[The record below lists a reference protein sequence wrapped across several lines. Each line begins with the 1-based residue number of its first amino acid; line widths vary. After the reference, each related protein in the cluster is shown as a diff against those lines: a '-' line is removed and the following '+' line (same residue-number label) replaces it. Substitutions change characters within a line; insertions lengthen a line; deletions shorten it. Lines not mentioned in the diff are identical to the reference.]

1 MIKTKKFWITL
12 FVLLIINF
20 MLFWAEKVIFL
31 KNSSLRFR
39 EMFQIALSFFP
50 KNYENLTK
58 AELGTLSNRFKID
71 FTIVNSTGDIVLTT
85 EEKFNY
91 EKYNISL
98 NNKNYLENSKNKS
111 QNYKDQEKQNYI
123 ISPQKLQ
130 MLLFSKDEELQYSY
144 DPELID
150 KNYFIWKKHHNYL
163 VRGSFKDNGKFVRYD
178 FFIFFNIVMLLFIF
192 YLFQQKE
199 YQIISDRDE
208 TLNESQSSVDD
219 YITSIFQNIDMAV
232 LILEKP
238 DFTIAYFNSKLIEY
252 FQLVGKKGDY
262 YKLAFLNEVLIQQ
275 ITKVISG
282 NLDSRE
288 FEIDE
293 KIYLLSYT
301 EIQNHSFFIFND
313 ITELKQNEI
322 MKRRYIDAI
331 SHELKTPLTNILL
344 YSEKLEDQLSG
355 QAAIDNQKVYQNG
368 EALKKLINDILHL
381 SKLDSPNMQMNVVKI
396 DLRQIFIEIMR
407 ELSMLMDQTG
417 VDLELLVK
425 NGNII
430 NGDRDLLYKAL
441 RNLVEN
447 GVKYN
452 KPEGIVKIEA
462 IKESDMIQIKI
473 SDNGLGIP
481 EKDLRY
487 IFDRFYR
494 VDQSRTKGV
503 GVKDGTGLG
512 LSIVKH
518 VIHLHKGVIHVESK
532 VDVGTTFTIKLP
544 CS

>member
-1 MIKTKKFWITL
+1 M
-12 FVLLIINF
+12 
-20 MLFWAEKVIFL
+20 IFL

-39 EMFQIALSFFP
+39 EIFQIALSFFP
-50 KNYENLTK
+50 ENYSDLTK
-58 AELGTLSNRFKID
+58 NQLDNLSDRFKID
-71 FTIVNSTGDIVLTT
+71 FTIVDSLGKITLTT
-85 EEKFNY
+85 EKGVNY
-91 EKYNISL
+91 KEYNSLL
-98 NNKNYLENSKNKS
+98 NNESINKNLNQSNKDNNLP
-111 QNYKDQEKQNYI
+111 QKKYNYI

-130 MLLFSKDEELQYSY
+130 MLLFSKNEEFQYSY
-144 DPELID
+144 DPDLRD

-163 VRGSFKDNGKFVRYD
+163 VRGSFKESSEFNRYD
-178 FFIFFNIVMLLFIF
+178 FFIFFNIVIILFII

-199 YQIISDRDE
+199 YQIISDKDE
-208 TLNESQSSVDD
+208 HLDESQSSVDD
-219 YITSIFQNIDMAV
+219 YITSIFQNIDLAV

-238 DFTIAYFNSKLIEY
+238 DFTIAYYNSKLMDY
-252 FQLVGKKGDY
+252 FQLVGKKGDS
-262 YKLAFLNEVLIQQ
+262 YKLAFLDEVLIQQ
-275 ITKVISG
+275 ISKITSG
-282 NLDSRE
+282 NLDVRE

-293 KIYLLSYT
+293 KVYLLSYS
-301 EIQNHSFFIFND
+301 EVQNHSFFIFND

-344 YSEKLEDQLSG
+344 YSERLEDQLTG
-355 QAAIDNQKVYQNG
+355 QSAIDNQKVYQNG

-381 SKLDSPNMQMNVVKI
+381 SKLDSPNMQMNIVKI
-396 DLRQIFIEIMR
+396 NLRQLFIDIMR
-407 ELSMLMDQTG
+407 ELSMLMDKTG

-425 NGNII
+425 SSDTIF
-430 NGDRDLLYKAL
+430 GDKDLLYKAL

-452 KPEGIVKIEA
+452 RPEGIVKIEA
-462 IKESDMIQIKI
+462 IRESDMIQIKI
-473 SDNGLGIP
+473 ADTGLGIP
-481 EKDLRY
+481 EKDLKY

-532 VDVGTTFTIKLP
+532 IDIGTTFTIKLP
-544 CS
+544 CGE